1 MITSTPD
8 FLENYDFSMSRTVQ
22 IERLIKHPVKLLS
35 TGFEEKEALSLKLI
49 ESMRSFARRSQ
60 RAMPEGPDLTPRR
73 GGKVMRILILLRLM
87 DYCDFY

>member
-60 RAMPEGPDLTPRR
+60 RAMPEGPDLKPHEKKRFSR
-73 GGKVMRILILLRLM
+73 GLGPKNKME
-87 DYCDFY
+87 